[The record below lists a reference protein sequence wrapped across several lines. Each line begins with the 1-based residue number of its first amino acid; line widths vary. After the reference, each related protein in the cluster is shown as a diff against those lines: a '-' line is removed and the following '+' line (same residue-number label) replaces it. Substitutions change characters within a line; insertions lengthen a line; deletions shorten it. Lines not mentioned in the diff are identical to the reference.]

1 MLGPRQAAAQRPD
14 SHKSPQMQRPLNQRM
29 RLMRRVVR
37 RPLVTQAGGGFM
49 AGSGTVSLR
58 PMLVVLV
65 LGALALSLLAW
76 WAGQATIRKE
86 RRSIADCRQRYAGA
100 HSLTDSGAVDMVYLT
115 TYWEQAAG
123 RRASRTCGDLRLAG
137 KLR

>member
-1 MLGPRQAAAQRPD
+1 MA
-14 SHKSPQMQRPLNQRM
+14 SP
-29 RLMRRVVR
+29 
-37 RPLVTQAGGGFM
+37 
-49 AGSGTVSLR
+49 GTVSLR
-58 PMLVVLV
+58 PLILVLL

-76 WAGQATIRKE
+76 WASQAPVRRE

-100 HSLTDSGAVDMVYLT
+100 VSLVDSGMVDMVYLK

-123 RRASRTCGDLRLAG
+123 GRASRASRTCGDLRLAG